1 MEKLPPIQ
9 GKKIAIIMI
18 QTMFITNRLHLSM
31 RNDYKILGKKETDY
45 AKECTEII
53 TEKTGILVSLHRN
66 LNTT

>member
-1 MEKLPPIQ
+1 
-9 GKKIAIIMI
+9 MI

>member
-1 MEKLPPIQ
+1 
-9 GKKIAIIMI
+9 MI

-45 AKECTEII
+45 AKECAEII
-53 TEKTGILVSLHRN
+53 IEKTGILVALHRN